1 MPVNVFSGA
10 KTIFGGRPSMNVL
23 LITRDRLDGGDGLNS
38 LVSKSVGKNLHIPR
52 TSVGNP

>member
-1 MPVNVFSGA
+1 VPINVFSGA
-10 KTIFGGRPSMNVL
+10 KTIFGGRPSKNVL

-38 LVSKSVGKNLHIPR
+38 LVSKSVGKNFHIPR